1 MYDSKM
7 KKQLIIIVLLLMPA
21 VWLHAQ
27 ENKHAQAM
35 RTAFVE
41 TIYGKF
47 PKNIEAKLKSMNE
60 DSITVAWG
68 EWGCLDGGGLVP
80 KEKIHVVKLSQ
91 TKSNVTASV
100 GPLYI
105 DGHRF
110 SFNQV
115 PDDPTLP
122 LRPILDAFDK
132 QAPFANSYYSYMASD
147 DQAVFPGV
155 KIAWGEKGQTF
166 PLQLYPSMN
175 TRVISFKDDD
185 GFRSTYL
192 LTWTDT
198 ELTDGDTKHK
208 RYMVEGIIYE
218 FHSPKIDNTPQMK
231 SYDPDEYLN
240 RTNTGLGVAH
250 NLVRG
255 LQKSDPERAKT
266 LETDTVMEKFGYKFQ
281 EMVAKLNGSTE
292 IPNVYTSYDA
302 LQAKVQRMRELS
314 RTADMTE
321 LEAILHTLNKEV
333 GNYPFLLSWQQ
344 ADKLCGMIDALE
356 ATIPPGQR
364 QQVAPARKNINAK
377 RNLTAEIDSLN
388 AQDQDYLNRNNWKLS
403 HGSVDYANTQFTAT
417 GEHYSGDE
425 RKAYLEVR
433 GDAGKELEAETTL
446 HGLRPGRYRV
456 SAVVRASK
464 AEHSNVFIFAKT
476 GSRDV
481 SRKEIPAMGRTG
493 GNVWFSALCRFERR
507 ASNDEGVYALDI
519 DKTAANGGQG
529 FGWNRI
535 WLNDVTVYDDGNLTY
550 GVTTC
555 QSADYN
561 GSWFSACDFI
571 VERVED

>member
-1 MYDSKM
+1 MS
-7 KKQLIIIVLLLMPA
+7 A
-21 VWLHAQ
+21 AWLHAQ

-41 TIYGKF
+41 TMYGKF
-47 PKNIEAKLKSMNE
+47 PKSIDVKLKSMNE
-60 DSITVAWG
+60 DSVAVAWG

-80 KEKIHVVKLSQ
+80 REKIHVVDLS
-91 TKSNVTASV
+91 KSKSDVVASI

-122 LRPILDAFDK
+122 LRPMLDAFDK
-132 QAPFANSYYSYMASD
+132 QSPFANSYYSYTAGD
-147 DQAVFPGV
+147 EQAVFPGV
-155 KIAWGEKGQTF
+155 KIAWGEQGQTF

-175 TRVISFKDDD
+175 TRIISFKDDD

-208 RYMVEGIIYE
+208 YYMVEGIIYE
-218 FHSPKIDNTPQMK
+218 FHCPKIDNTPQMK

-255 LQKSDPERAKT
+255 LQKSNPERAKT
-266 LETDTVMEKFGYKFQ
+266 LETDTMMEKGYGYIFQ
-281 EMVAKLNGSTE
+281 EMVAKLYGSSE
-292 IPNVYTSYDA
+292 IPNVYTSFDA
-302 LQAKVQRMRELS
+302 LLAKVQRMWELS

-333 GNYPFLLSWQQ
+333 GNYPFLLSQGQ
-344 ADKLCGMIDALE
+344 IEKLCGLIDALE
-356 ATIPPGQR
+356 ATVPPGQR
-364 QQVAPARKNINAK
+364 QQVESARKNINAK
-377 RNLTAEIDSLN
+377 RNLTAEIDNLN
-388 AQDQDYLNRNNWKLS
+388 EQDQDYLNRNFWKLS
-403 HGSVDYANTQFTAT
+403 HDNVGTQFTAC

-425 RKAYLEVR
+425 RKGYLNVSGEAR
-433 GDAGKELEAETTL
+433 KGFEAETTL
-446 HGLRPGRYRV
+446 KNLRPGRYRV
-456 SAVVRASK
+456 SAVVRASE

-476 GSRDV
+476 GNGNLCT
-481 SRKEIPAMGRTG
+481 KEIPAMGNTG

-507 ASNDEGVYALDI
+507 AGNGDFVTALDI

-529 FGWNRI
+529 FGWSRI
-535 WLNDVTVYDDGNLTY
+535 WLDEVTVCDDDTLTY
-550 GVTTC
+550 GVSTRQEITHSE
-555 QSADYN
+555 QINS
-561 GSWFSACDFI
+561 SWFSACDFI
-571 VERVED
+571 VERIGD

>member
-1 MYDSKM
+1 M
-7 KKQLIIIVLLLMPA
+7 KKQILITALLMMPA
-21 VWLHAQ
+21 AWLQAQ
-27 ENKHAQAM
+27 ENKHAQTM

-47 PKNIEAKLKSMNE
+47 PKSINAKLKSMNE
-60 DSITVAWG
+60 DSLTVAWG

-122 LRPILDAFDK
+122 LRPMLNAFDK
-132 QAPFANSYYSYMASD
+132 QSPFANSYYSYMAGD
-147 DQAVFPGV
+147 EQAVFPGV
-155 KIAWGEKGQTF
+155 KIAWGEQGQTF
-166 PLQLYPSMN
+166 PLQLHPSMN
-175 TRVISFKDDD
+175 IRIISFKDDD

-192 LTWTDT
+192 LTWKDT

-218 FHSPKIDNTPQMK
+218 FHSPKIDNAPQMK

-266 LETDTVMEKFGYKFQ
+266 LETDTVMEKFGYTYQ
-281 EMVAKLNGSTE
+281 EMVAKLYGSSE

-302 LQAKVQRMRELS
+302 LQAKVQRMWELS
-314 RTADMTE
+314 HTADMTE
-321 LEAILHTLNKEV
+321 QEAILHTLNKEV
-333 GNYPFLLSWQQ
+333 GNYPFLLSRRQ
-344 ADKLCGMIDALE
+344 ADKLCGMTDALE

-364 QQVAPARKNINAK
+364 QQVASARKSINAK

-388 AQDQDYLNRNNWKLS
+388 EQDQDYLNRNFWKLS
-403 HGSVDYANTQFTAT
+403 HEPVNYAETLFTAC
-417 GEHYSGDE
+417 GEHYSSNE
-425 RKAYLEVR
+425 KKAYFEVR
-433 GDAGKELEAETTL
+433 DDAGKGFEAETTL
-446 HGLRPGRYRV
+446 RGLRPGRYRV

-464 AEHSNVFIFAKT
+464 ADHSNVYIFVKT
-476 GSRDV
+476 SAGDV
-481 SRKEIPAMGRTG
+481 CTKEIPAMGKTG

-507 ASNDEGVYALDI
+507 AANDEGVYALDI

-535 WLNDVTVYDDGNLTY
+535 WLDEVRVNEDGNLTY
-550 GVTTC
+550 GVTTR
-555 QSADYN
+555 QSSNYN
-561 GSWFSACDFI
+561 GKWFSACDFI
-571 VERVED
+571 VERIDD